1 MTTTIGRELLHSKNG
16 SGTGADHGFSAT
28 AAVTIQSKK
37 GKAGFKL
44 SKSQSIAFS
53 SFSGPFGELRIRRKI
68 SDSTFGDEEE
78 PSPTTAYAKNETT
91 WTFLPSF
98 LSYAF
103 DFRYLN
109 TCGHVERSF
118 RTYPVLPDNHPVWD
132 MCRGGDLKGIQ
143 KLLSDRQISPFCVR
157 SDGITLLWVRS
168 PSLYNGFPES
178 CLTLM

>member
-1 MTTTIGRELLHSKNG
+1 MTTTIGRELLHSRNG

-37 GKAGFKL
+37 GKAGFNITKR
-44 SKSQSIAFS
+44 QSIAFS

-109 TCGHVERSF
+109 TCGHVERSL
-118 RTYPVLPDNHPVWD
+118 RTYPVIPDNHPVWN
-132 MCRGGDLKGIQ
+132 MCKQGDLIGIQ
-143 KLLSDRQISPFCVR
+143 KLLSNRQISPSCVD
-157 SDGITLLWVRS
+157 SYGETLLEVRS
-168 PSLYNGFPES
+168 PQAFIKAFLRAI
-178 CLTLM
+178 